1 MVTYNNRLHGGSC
14 RPCSTTATYKPSVIK
29 PETDISN
36 ISCGNNKILS
46 ITIVKDK
53 VVVMLDGCSYM
64 TAPLS
69 VVDSNFCAELAEE
82 NKKTIEE
89 LTVKV
94 TELQEQVKTLGLK
107 EDKDTVYNDTEIKN
121 RLSKIEE
128 KLKDAL

>member
-1 MVTYNNRLHGGSC
+1 MATYNNRLHGDSC
-14 RPCSTTATYKPSVIK
+14 RPCSTTTTCKPSVTK

-36 ISCGNNKILS
+36 ISCGTNKILS
-46 ITIVKDK
+46 ITIVKDR

-82 NKKTIEE
+82 NKQTIEE
-89 LTVKV
+89 LTAKV
-94 TELQEQVKTLGLK
+94 TSLQEQVKALGLK

-128 KLKDAL
+128 KLKDTL